1 MSDLYESRNS
11 FNESPESYLWS
22 KPKTEKSCR
31 TVPIPDALV
40 CILKDHKSKQLL
52 ESSMLSEWKQTG
64 FVFTSSIGTPMD
76 PRNASKELKPILKA
90 AKLPDIRFH
99 DLRHSNATLM
109 LAHGADLKT
118 VMDHLGHNQIALTAN
133 LYVHRV
139 PRLEREAA
147 DRMGSLFGG

>member
-1 MSDLYESRNS
+1 VDLENRC
-11 FNESPESYLWS
+11 FRVS
-22 KPKTEKSCR
+22 KQLQRVDGKLAPVQPKTEKSCR

-40 CILKDHKSKQLL
+40 AILKDHRAKQML
-52 ESSMLSEWKQTG
+52 EGSMLTEWKQTG
-64 FVFTSSIGTPMD
+64 HVFTSSIGIPID

-109 LAHGADLKT
+109 LASGADLKT

-133 LYVHRV
+133 LYGHKEAVD
-139 PRLEREAA
+139 RL
-147 DRMGSLFGG
+147 GSLFG

>member
-1 MSDLYESRNS
+1 
-11 FNESPESYLWS
+11 
-22 KPKTEKSCR
+22 
-31 TVPIPDALV
+31 
-40 CILKDHKSKQLL
+40 
-52 ESSMLSEWKQTG
+52 
-64 FVFTSSIGTPMD
+64 MD